1 MRAKKVAEIHDDEST
16 LNRRWRDLRL
26 VAAELKHPGLNA
38 LQLCEIILDDR
49 LIDASARAFFRDLPK
64 AERHYWIA
72 SLDALLMP
80 PAQRRRPAVYFT
92 PPHLVLLCYKE
103 LLDLEIG
110 SQAVS

>member
-1 MRAKKVAEIHDDEST
+1 
-16 LNRRWRDLRL
+16 
-26 VAAELKHPGLNA
+26 
-38 LQLCEIILDDR
+38 
-49 LIDASARAFFRDLPK
+49 
-64 AERHYWIA
+64 
-72 SLDALLMP
+72 LLMP